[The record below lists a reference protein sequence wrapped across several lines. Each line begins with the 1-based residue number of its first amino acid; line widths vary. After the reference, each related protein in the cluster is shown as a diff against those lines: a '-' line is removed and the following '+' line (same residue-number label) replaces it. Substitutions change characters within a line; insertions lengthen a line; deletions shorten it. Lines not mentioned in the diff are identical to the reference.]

1 MIIIPRHMDYV
12 SLQYISSPSTHVS
25 IPTDILPSWETLL
38 RTPMPV
44 ITFPLFAR
52 INSSDAPSRNSILPV
67 KKGALISNL
76 REILTNPT
84 TGSQLSFEDFLT
96 RSPREAIADIIDYF
110 SSDAHQQLYS
120 LSVPRPLSQRLI
132 KLDCRVPCQYG
143 FTPNTRRTRLRQVH
157 SRDNKSHK

>member
-1 MIIIPRHMDYV
+1 MGLEIKVDFRPNMPRLSNDHYPSAHGLRISAIHKLPV
-12 SLQYISSPSTHVS
+12 NARQYPNRYPSFMGDTSSNP
-25 IPTDILPSWETLL
+25 DAGDL
-38 RTPMPV
+38 
-44 ITFPLFAR
+44 FPFFDR

-96 RSPREAIADIIDYF
+96 RSPREAIADIIDFF

-120 LSVPRPLSQRLI
+120 LSVLHHLSQRLI
-132 KLDCRVPCQYG
+132 
-143 FTPNTRRTRLRQVH
+143 
-157 SRDNKSHK
+157 